1 MLNGSECKIVIFLVV
16 EKALNGALRLL
27 QNKPSGGW
35 GLRQFI
41 KPQASPASVLNS
53 SQTTNEASQ
62 GRGGSDD
69 DVTSKVKVSPRKMAD
84 ISRCATMPFTVH
96 DDSSPGP
103 PDSKKAGLSLDAISS
118 LNVSKGG
125 KGVARRGSV
134 GDAVPVSSAGGD
146 GKAGARKDGDSIP
159 VGRTSVDK
167 GGSRRDGDAGAA
179 SKASGGKGGARR
191 ESSSSAAPASKEG
204 GGKEGDIRSG
214 PGRPKSG
221 PSSKGS
227 RYESDGGSK
236 VIASPAEAPRAGPQ
250 QQRKRRRTSS
260 TGAGKKA
267 AKPSPVTNS
276 SSSEVDIES
285 VTPQEARPPSAKPVP
300 SNADAVQE
308 RLGGDVSR
316 HLFAGSSPAVP
327 ANSKKPADGSKAR
340 TPSHRDSNHHTK
352 KSTKKSVSSQDGG
365 GGGGKL
371 SLGKP
376 ANGTLTDIGSIMKDI
391 EVPRLLSPTIPA
403 FSGESNKRDPTADTP
418 HIPTLTCGKPS
429 IVVRLHSAR
438 LHRAPQPRFKG
449 GRSGKTSQEPGAT
462 ASTAVAPRSGS
473 GGKNQGAPGEAPA
486 SLKLPSNQKGS
497 SGGKK
502 TGSDGGLSSSPSLP
516 LSSSSS
522 ASPAISSLPA
532 KRKKEKDK
540 DHPSSAKKP
549 KSSHVASKQAS
560 TKTAARDSEV

>member
-1 MLNGSECKIVIFLVV
+1 MHVYVLHGSECKIVIFLVV

-41 KPQASPASVLNS
+41 KPQASPASVLSS
-53 SQTTNEASQ
+53 SQTANEASQ
-62 GRGGSDD
+62 GKGGSDD
-69 DVTSKVKVSPRKMAD
+69 DVTSKVKASPRKMAD
-84 ISRCATMPFTVH
+84 ISRCATMSFTVH

-103 PDSKKAGLSLDAISS
+103 QDSKKAGLSPDAVSS
-118 LNVSKGG
+118 LDVSKGG

-134 GDAVPVSSAGGD
+134 GNAVPVNNAGGE

-159 VGRTSVDK
+159 VSRTSVDK

-179 SKASGGKGGARR
+179 RKGRARR
-191 ESSSSAAPASKEG
+191 ESSSGAAPASKEG

-221 PSSKGS
+221 PSSKGPWC
-227 RYESDGGSK
+227 ESDGGGK
-236 VIASPAEAPRAGPQ
+236 VIASPAEASRAGPQ

-285 VTPQEARPPSAKPVP
+285 VTPQEARPASAMPAS

-340 TPSHRDSNHHTK
+340 TLSHRDSNHHTK

-365 GGGGKL
+365 SGGGKL

-403 FSGESNKRDPTADTP
+403 YSGESHKQDPTADTP

-438 LHRAPQPRFKG
+438 LRRAPHPCSKG
-449 GRSGKTSQEPGAT
+449 GWSGKTSQEPGAT
-462 ASTAVAPRSGS
+462 ASTAVAPRTGS
-473 GGKNQGAPGEAPA
+473 GGKNRGAPGEAPA
-486 SLKLPSNQKGS
+486 LLKLPSNQKGS
-497 SGGKK
+497 SGGEK

-516 LSSSSS
+516 LSSS

-549 KSSHVASKQAS
+549 KSSHVTSKQAS
-560 TKTAARDSEV
+560 TKTAARDPEV